1 MKQKTFFLVS
11 QVLSSRL
18 KKQTIKHVVDTT
30 FKVIKNQTWLYG
42 KNTSCFFIEYA
53 DHQELDLS
61 MTKILI
67 VGA

>member
-18 KKQTIKHVVDTT
+18 KKQTSKHVADTT
-30 FKVIKNQTWLYG
+30 FKVIKNQTWLCG
-42 KNTSCFFIEYA
+42 KKTSCFFIEYA